1 MVKACTST
9 TMINELVDGD
19 YDDFVF
25 IVSDLWDAIKYEDLE
40 EVILNVDN

>member
-1 MVKACTST
+1 MEKACTST

-40 EVILNVDN
+40 EVPLNVDN

>member
-1 MVKACTST
+1 MAKASMCAT
-9 TMINELVDGD
+9 TINELVDGD

-40 EVILNVDN
+40 EVPLNVDN